1 MSLRLAIL
9 LALALLIVLH
19 FGSAWQFHR
28 SIDQQVLTLRMLTGD
43 EQVVQ
48 PPRLICALAMRS
60 HRPDTDKGPSQYCP
74 TTIQIHQTGEMRLSE
89 QGQWLPFSATQD
101 FSIRQP
107 GFVWRATFRLAP
119 FIHIEVVDSYVQGK
133 GRLEGRL
140 LGSVPLLRA
149 AGSSTD
155 KGELM
160 RCLAELIFFP
170 AAFLNNSALH
180 WHELNEFTVEVKGE
194 PDVGVHYNF
203 DPNGDLV
210 DITAPNRPRM
220 VAGQAVETPW
230 SCTVSDYRTLS
241 GYDIPTFGQVS
252 WQLEDGPFTYWR
264 GRITHLE
271 TDPDNQSLFQAE
283 V

>member
-60 HRPDTDKGPSQYCP
+60 HRPDSDQGQSQGCP

-89 QGQWLPFSATQD
+89 QGRWLTFTAIQD
-101 FSIRQP
+101 FAIRQP
-107 GFVWRATFRLAP
+107 GFVWRATFRVAP
-119 FIHIEVVDSYVQGK
+119 WVHIEVVDSYVQGK

-140 LGSVPLLRA
+140 LGSIPFLRA
-149 AGSSTD
+149 AGSSID

-160 RCLAELIFFP
+160 RYLAELIFFP
-170 AAFLNNSALH
+170 AALLNNPALH
-180 WHELNEFTVEVKGE
+180 WQDLNEFTVEVRGE
-194 PDVGVHYNF
+194 PDTAVHFNF
-203 DPNGDLV
+203 DHNDDLIN
-210 DITAPNRPRM
+210 ITAPNRPRM
-220 VAGQAVETPW
+220 VEGKAVETPW
-230 SCTVSDYRTLS
+230 SCAASDYRTLG

-252 WQLEDGPFTYWR
+252 WQLEDGPFLYWR

-271 TDPDNQSLFQAE
+271 TDPDN
-283 V
+283 

>member
-1 MSLRLAIL
+1 MTLRLAIL
-9 LALALLIVLH
+9 LALALLSVLH
-19 FGSAWQFHR
+19 FGSTWQFHR
-28 SIDQQVLTLRMLTGD
+28 SIEQQVQALRTLTND
-43 EQVVQ
+43 EQVLQ
-48 PPRLICALAMRS
+48 PPRLIGALAMRS
-60 HRPDTDKGPSQYCP
+60 HLSDSNQGPSQDCP

-89 QGQWLPFSATQD
+89 QGRWLPFSATQD

-140 LGSVPLLRA
+140 LGSIPFLRA
-149 AGSSTD
+149 TGSSTD

-160 RCLAELIFFP
+160 RYLAELIFFP

-203 DPNGDLV
+203 DHNGDLV
-210 DITAPNRPRM
+210 NITAPNRPRM

-230 SCTVSDYRTLS
+230 SCAASDYKTLG
-241 GYDIPTFGQVS
+241 GYDIPTLGQVS

>member
-1 MSLRLAIL
+1 MVWEVVVPLRLAIL
-9 LALALLIVLH
+9 LALALLFILH
-19 FGSAWQFHR
+19 FGSTWQFHR
-28 SIDQQVLTLRMLTGD
+28 SIEQQVQALRMLTND
-43 EQVVQ
+43 EQVLQ

-60 HRPDTDKGPSQYCP
+60 HRSDSDQGPSQDSP

-89 QGQWLPFSATQD
+89 QGRWLPFTATQD
-101 FSIRQP
+101 FAIRQP
-107 GFVWRATFRLAP
+107 GFVWRAIFRLAP

-140 LGSVPLLRA
+140 LGSIPFLRV
-149 AGSSTD
+149 AGPSTD

-160 RCLAELIFFP
+160 RYLAELIFFP

-180 WHELNEFTVEVKGE
+180 WHKLNEFTVKVTSE

-210 DITAPNRPRM
+210 SITAPNRPRM

-230 SCTVSDYRTLS
+230 SCVVSEYRTLG
-241 GYDIPTFGQVS
+241 GYDMPTFGQVS

-271 TDPDNQSLFQAE
+271 TDPGN
-283 V
+283 